1 MFVVAALYKF
11 APLFC
16 YKDIQDPLKKVCDD
30 NDVKGTLLL
39 AEEGLNGT
47 IAGTR
52 EGIDAVMAHIRMN
65 PLLRDLEYKE
75 SHAEIMPFYR
85 MKVRLKNEIVTLG
98 VPGTDPNKKV
108 GTYVAPEDWNAILD
122 DPEVILID
130 TRNEYEVNMGT
141 FKGGINP
148 HTDSFREFPDFVE
161 ENLDPKKHKKV
172 AMWCTG
178 GIRCEKASS
187 YMIEKGFEKVYHLK
201 GGILKY
207 LEQIP
212 HEESKW
218 EGECFVFDERVSLK
232 HGLEIGDYVLCRSC
246 RFPISDED
254 KLSDKYMD
262 GISCPHCHDKKSEK
276 HKLRA
281 AARHKQVLLAQ
292 QRGDKHIGS

>member
-11 APLFC
+11 ASLPN
-16 YKDIQDPLKKVCDD
+16 YKDIQEPLKQVCE
-30 NDVKGTLLL
+30 NNEVKGTLLL

-52 EGIDAVMAHIRMN
+52 EGIDAVMVHIYSN
-65 PLLRDLEYKE
+65 PAFQGMEYKE
-75 SHAEIMPFYR
+75 SRADVMPFHR

-98 VPGTDPNKKV
+98 VPGIDPNKKV
-108 GTYVAPEDWNAILD
+108 GTYVSPQEWNKIMEDPD
-122 DPEVILID
+122 VILID

-148 HTDSFREFPDFVE
+148 HTDTFREFPQFVE

-187 YMIEKGFEKVYHLK
+187 YMIEKGFETVYHLK

-207 LEQIP
+207 LEEISQ
-212 HEESKW
+212 EESKW
-218 EGECFVFDERVSLK
+218 EGECFVFDERVSIK
-232 HGLEIGDYVLCRSC
+232 HNLEIGEYVLCRSC

-292 QRGDKHIGS
+292 QRGEKHIGS

>member
-11 APLFC
+11 ASLPN
-16 YKDIQDPLKKVCDD
+16 YKDIQEPLKQVCED
-30 NDVKGTLLL
+30 NEVKGTLLL

-52 EGIDAVMAHIRMN
+52 ESIDAVMAHVYSNSSFQGM
-65 PLLRDLEYKE
+65 EYKE
-75 SHAEIMPFYR
+75 SKADVMPFHR

-98 VPGTDPNKKV
+98 VPGIDPNKKV
-108 GTYVAPEDWNAILD
+108 GTYVSPQEWNKIME

-148 HTDSFREFPDFVE
+148 HTDTFREFPQFVE

-187 YMIEKGFEKVYHLK
+187 YMIEKGFETVYHLK

-207 LEQIP
+207 LEEISQ
-212 HEESKW
+212 EESKW
-218 EGECFVFDERVSLK
+218 EGECFVFDERVSIK
-232 HGLEIGDYVLCRSC
+232 HNLEIGEYVLCRSC

-254 KLSDKYMD
+254 KLSDKYME

-292 QRGDKHIGS
+292 QRGEKHIGS